1 VALNS
6 STDGSSKYKVV
17 DGLGGTSKCFSYVN
31 QSKYFQ
37 TTVSEYEVYGIY
49 LPHVSNS
56 LRNIDHL
63 VLGSVYESK
72 IVNFVVEPC
81 QLNDTSTNTFV
92 LKPWN
97 NRIILPP
104 LISVTRNIIVVNK
117 TASYISLL
125 YKGECQQR
133 KKVATCEDV

>member
-1 VALNS
+1 MVRVKLSSTFCKSNCDFHIQFQDNITSLGLGLLYYDPAHSCSDKFPSSEDEHSISIQSLRTTTLCIPLAPYQKTVALNS

-56 LRNIDHL
+56 LRNMTTP
-63 VLGSVYESK
+63 
-72 IVNFVVEPC
+72 F
-81 QLNDTSTNTFV
+81 
-92 LKPWN
+92 
-97 NRIILPP
+97 
-104 LISVTRNIIVVNK
+104 
-117 TASYISLL
+117 
-125 YKGECQQR
+125 
-133 KKVATCEDV
+133 